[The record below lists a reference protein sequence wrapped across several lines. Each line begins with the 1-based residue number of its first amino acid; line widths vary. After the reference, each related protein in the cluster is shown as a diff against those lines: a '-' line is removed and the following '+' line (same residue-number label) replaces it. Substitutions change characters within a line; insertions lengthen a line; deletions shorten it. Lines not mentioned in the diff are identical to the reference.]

1 MNVYYIG
8 GSPCS
13 GKSTVAEALCARYG
27 LRYFKVDDHLERY
40 MQLAAQ
46 HGKPSCLKVADMT
59 PDQIWMREPQVQ
71 CDEEVLIY
79 REIFEYALAD
89 LRQLESAK
97 GILAEGAAFLPE
109 LARLLNV
116 PDGRYVAIT
125 PTKEF
130 QLFHYGK
137 REWVPYVLEGC
148 GDKAQAFANWMERDA
163 LFAKAIQQQCAGLG
177 YASLINGGED
187 SVESMIARVAA
198 HFGLE

>member
-13 GKSTVAEALCARYG
+13 GKSTVAEALCAGYG
-27 LRYFKVDDHLERY
+27 LHYFKVDDHLEKY
-40 MQLAAQ
+40 MQMAAQ
-46 HGKPSCLKVADMT
+46 HGKPSCLKVADMM

-71 CDEEVLIY
+71 CDEELQIY
-79 REIFEYALAD
+79 REIFEYVLSD
-89 LRQLESAK
+89 LRQMGGAK

-109 LARLLNV
+109 LARRLNV
-116 PDGRYVAIT
+116 PDGRYIAIT

-130 QLFHYGK
+130 QLLHYSK
-137 REWVPYVLEGC
+137 RAWVPYVLEGC
-148 GDKAQAFANWMERDA
+148 SDKAQAFTNWMERDV
-163 LFAKAIQQQCAGLG
+163 LFAKAIQQQCAELG

-187 SVESMIARVAA
+187 SVESMIACVAT